1 MSQQFECPVCEK
13 PFSKQ
18 HSLDQHM
25 SSTGHDFNQE
35 CTLLDD
41 CYCDDCSD
49 EDWDDDTPSV
59 DLAIFKPKKQ
69 PSKKTLSISG
79 KCLTDPEG
87 CTISEIKTIAGSN
100 LSIGRTCSYG
110 LCGNSAKIACEH
122 DCCAEHCPGCSVH

>member
-1 MSQQFECPVCEK
+1 MALEYVCPECEK
-13 PFSKQ
+13 SFPRE

-25 SSTGHDFNQE
+25 SATGHGIDQDYCDE
-35 CTLLDD
+35 D
-41 CYCDDCSD
+41 CYCEDCSD
-49 EDWDDDTPSV
+49 EGWDDETPSV
-59 DLAIFKPKKQ
+59 DLSMFKPKKQ

-110 LCGNSAKIACEH
+110 LCGNSAKIACEN